1 MWVSYSNVYGSSVD
15 LNDAL
20 KQIKLAM
27 GRDYISK
34 FVCAAAGTY
43 LLRGKQD

>member
-1 MWVSYSNVYGSSVD
+1 MWVSYSNVYGPSVD

-20 KQIKLAM
+20 KKIKLTM
-27 GRDYISK
+27 DTDHISK